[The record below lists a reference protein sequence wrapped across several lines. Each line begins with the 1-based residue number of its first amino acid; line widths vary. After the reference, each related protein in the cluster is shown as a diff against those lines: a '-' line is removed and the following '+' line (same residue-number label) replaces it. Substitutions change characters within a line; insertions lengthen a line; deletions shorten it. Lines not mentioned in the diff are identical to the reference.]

1 MHSLWFFV
9 TIVPFF
15 KVETHA
21 LSVEVTCTLPFC
33 GELADSASLED
44 FAQRSCAPTIQQV
57 VDNLCDGAHHAYMV
71 GLMLAIVFCMN
82 VMLQGAAVYS
92 FNYYMT
98 SSMRKKYRKLGVI
111 LQCIGIFFVVAVL
124 GIYYAMVIIYLSGV
138 KLKGL
143 HAIGI
148 GAGQGANATYG
159 YFLMWVSCL
168 MQVAAI
174 LLSVLGARSSQEELI
189 EEAREQAKFAAEMGG
204 FGEVELPTYGQNQ
217 QQGMQFGMQPQM
229 QPQMQMQFGMQ
240 PQGMGGFPQPSFQ
253 QQGFGGFR

>member
-1 MHSLWFFV
+1 MGKKIVNATIALSGLSIFAGLIALCLPMHSLWFFV
-9 TIVPFF
+9 GPVPFF

-138 KLKGL
+138 KLKPL
-143 HAIGI
+143 ACVLPLLIHHYAYVVLPF
-148 GAGQGANATYG
+148 ACALA
-159 YFLMWVSCL
+159 LRS
-168 MQVAAI
+168 AA
-174 LLSVLGARSSQEELI
+174 VARSFVQDGPRSVP
-189 EEAREQAKFAAEMGG
+189 ARSGLRRK
-204 FGEVELPTYGQNQ
+204 
-217 QQGMQFGMQPQM
+217 
-229 QPQMQMQFGMQ
+229 
-240 PQGMGGFPQPSFQ
+240 S
-253 QQGFGGFR
+253 RI